1 MDNRTTKPLP
11 LCGDGH
17 LDPEHEARIRR
28 EIPSEDAAVD
38 AASMFAHLS
47 DSTRVRILS
56 MLALSDM
63 CVCEMADILAMSQP
77 AVSHHLRILRQCGV
91 VRFRKQGQRAIYFLN
106 DNETGV
112 LIRRL
117 LHAVNEK
124 EAADGE

>member
-1 MDNRTTKPLP
+1 MNSANQKPLP

-17 LDPEHEARIRR
+17 LDPAHEAIVRSG
-28 EIPSEDAAVD
+28 IPSEDAAVD
-38 AASMFAHLS
+38 AASLFAHLS

-56 MLALSDM
+56 MLAISDM

-91 VRFRKQGQRAIYFLN
+91 VRFRKQGQRAVYFLN
-106 DNETGV
+106 DNETGE

-117 LHAVNEK
+117 LNAVC
-124 EAADGE
+124 AGGEQ